1 MSERY
6 NITMIAAWLIFPA
19 CLILGGLWYIIGTDL
34 AIKLQVWTIKVLG
47 IGKWTPGKNVPTIY
61 RIIGGIILIFG
72 FFVLFE
78 ILAA

>member
-1 MSERY
+1 M
-6 NITMIAAWLIFPA
+6 ITAWLIFPA
-19 CLILGGLWYIIGTDL
+19 LLILGGLWYIIATSL
-34 AIKLQVWTIKVLG
+34 AIKFHVWSINALG
-47 IGKWTPGKNVPTIY
+47 LGKWIPSKNVYAVY